1 MWGSFYNCCYF
12 ISADRILGMII
23 GFTRNAIF
31 VSHPSTNSLQFG
43 FFSLLGPCV
52 FFFLFLTCLSL
63 IISTWVFLYH
73 KILKFT
79 VMSSSF
85 FLIVLLILEFLKK
98 EKGFAE
104 KKENI
109 SYDRQFKTLQSLE
122 LSNDM
127 LSLFL
132 FLKKSSH

>member
-1 MWGSFYNCCYF
+1 
-12 ISADRILGMII
+12 
-23 GFTRNAIF
+23 
-31 VSHPSTNSLQFG
+31 
-43 FFSLLGPCV
+43 
-52 FFFLFLTCLSL
+52 
-63 IISTWVFLYH
+63 
-73 KILKFT
+73 
-79 VMSSSF
+79 MSSSF